1 MRKQFVTGIIPILLL
16 LFSLLL
22 AACGG
27 TSTPGASSAGNQGQ
41 PAPPDKQI
49 FRWPTGN
56 ADFTTLDPGLAQY
69 ANSIIV
75 INTLFTGL
83 VELNTTG
90 EMIHVLAAS
99 HQISPDGLTY
109 TFPLRDGLKF
119 SDGSPLTADDI
130 VYSIN
135 RTLDPATKSEVSYY
149 FSAIKDYDK
158 FQSGK
163 VKTLIGTSLLAPDP
177 KTVKIILG
185 QPTGYFLAA
194 LTFSSSYVVNRKLI
208 EKYGDKWTDH
218 MSEGGSSGPFQVQTY
233 SHSQGITE
241 VPNPNYFGDKPK
253 LQKLEFL
260 IGGDQDVEYKS
271 YLSGQFEYAHI
282 PPVNY
287 EQARTRKDFQ
297 SALQLRTWFITF
309 NYLTPP
315 FDNINIRKAFALA
328 INKELL
334 NKSVLRNAAHA
345 VNRFVP
351 SGAIEGYNNENIKG
365 PDGTTNLT
373 GNPDLAKQLLAQG
386 LKEKGYKSV
395 ADLPPIT
402 YTDRNQKQTNDIATF
417 IIQQWKDVLGV
428 NVKLNVLEIG
438 KFNEEL
444 ANSRNNPK
452 GLQVWYAGWG
462 QDYPDPQDW
471 LSVFLGKGVD
481 QNTYNYGENNSPV
494 AAEQQAVQ
502 KQLSQADVLVDQKK
516 RYDLYLD
523 AEQKAINDVTWVP
536 LYQPNLDRL
545 ISTKVGGFH
554 VAHYEA
560 PSPVEWA
567 KVYIIQ

>member
-1 MRKQFVTGIIPILLL
+1 MRKQLVTGIMPALLL

-27 TSTPGASSAGNQGQ
+27 SSAPGSSSTGNQGQ
-41 PAPPDKQI
+41 PAPADKQV

-99 HQISPDGLTY
+99 HQISSDGLTY

-218 MSEGGSSGPFQVQTY
+218 MAEGGSSGPFQVQTY
-233 SHSQGITE
+233 SHSRGITE

-282 PPVNY
+282 PPINY
-287 EQARTRKDFQ
+287 QEARARKDFQ

-444 ANSRNNPK
+444 SNSRNNPK

-502 KQLSQADVLVDQKK
+502 KQLLQADVLVDQKK

-523 AEQKAINDVTWVP
+523 AEQKAISDVTWVP

-567 KVYIIQ
+567 RVYIIQ